1 MYQAFGLVDL
11 SVVSDFIVVK
21 VAPHDLG
28 DDYRLRA
35 IVPLRDETR
44 DGCLAFR
51 EGRVR
56 SDAEDGVAA
65 AVDEICPCDI
75 RASYEAALGRLLSKH
90 VR

>member
-1 MYQAFGLVDL
+1 MYQTFGLVDL

-44 DGCLAFR
+44 DGCLALR

-56 SDAEDGVAA
+56 SDAEDGVAIA
-65 AVDEICPCDI
+65 INEIRPCNI